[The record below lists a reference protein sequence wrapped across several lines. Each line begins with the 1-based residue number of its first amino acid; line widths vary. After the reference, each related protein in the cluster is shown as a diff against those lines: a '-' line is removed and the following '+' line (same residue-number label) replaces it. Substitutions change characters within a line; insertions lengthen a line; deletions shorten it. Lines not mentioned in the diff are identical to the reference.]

1 MTRTLVSTVAAIDL
15 YERGLTVAP
24 LPAALRGRSCLR
36 LVSDDGAELGLPIE
50 RWMGELTE
58 EEDSLLR
65 RACAPVLDIGCGPG
79 RHAVALRSRGV
90 CCLGI
95 DIAPAAVAIA
105 RGRGADVLHGCIFGH
120 VPRAGSWGSALL
132 LDGNLGIGGDPAALL
147 QRVATLLRPGGTAL
161 VETAP
166 PATPSET
173 LRLRFETDE
182 ASSQWFAWARVNADD
197 LRSLAAATDFKL
209 AERWEARG
217 RWFARL
223 VKAQPPASD

>member
-1 MTRTLVSTVAAIDL
+1 MTPALLSTVAAVEL
-15 YERGLTVAP
+15 YERSLTVAP
-24 LPAALRGRSCLR
+24 LRTPLRRRSRLR
-36 LVSDDGAELGLPIE
+36 LVRDDGTELGLPIE
-50 RWMGELTE
+50 RWIGEPTE
-58 EEDSLLR
+58 EEDGLLR
-65 RACAPVLDIGCGPG
+65 HARAPVLDIGCGPG
-79 RHAVALRSRGV
+79 RHVVALRDRGV
-90 CCLGI
+90 HALGI

-105 RGRGADVLHGCIFGH
+105 RGRGAEVLHGCIFGH

-173 LRLRFETDE
+173 LRLRLETDE

-197 LRSLAAATDFKL
+197 LPSLAAATGFTL
-209 AERWEARG
+209 AERWEGSG

-223 VKAQPPASD
+223 VKAPPRTGP